1 MGSAADEGEGRFAKM
16 APASAGPNFSRWAR
30 PPAVLLGS
38 PPIST
43 PVRQLVLDIAPPAAP
58 VFANFVAGANREA
71 LSAVEG
77 LAAGTGT
84 EPRVYLWGETGSGK
98 SHLLH
103 AAVAAGGSGAGVVAA
118 GAALPAADAVP
129 KGALLA
135 VDDADRLDADAQIAL
150 FSLCNAAAAG
160 QFRLLVSGAHAP
172 AHLQLRPD
180 LATRLGAA
188 LVFRLQPLSDDE
200 KADAL
205 RRHAHARGLRLSD
218 EAIGYLLVHARRD
231 LPSLLALL
239 DALDRYSLAAKRAV
253 TVPLIREVLQPDLA
267 PRG

>member
-1 MGSAADEGEGRFAKM
+1 MGQL
-16 APASAGPNFSRWAR
+16 SAGPNFSRWAHL
-30 PPAVLLGS
+30 PGS
-38 PPIST
+38 FIARSLST
-43 PVRQLVLDIAPPAAP
+43 LSVRQLVLDIAPPAAP

-77 LAAGTGT
+77 LAAGAGT
-84 EPRVYLWGETGSGK
+84 EPRLYLWGEPGSGK
-98 SHLLH
+98 SHLLR
-103 AAVAAGGSGAGVVAA
+103 AAVAAAVSGAAVVAA
-118 GAALPAADAVP
+118 GTALPSSDAVP
-129 KGALLA
+129 QGALLA
-135 VDDADRLDADAQIAL
+135 VDDADRLDAEAQIAL

>member
-1 MGSAADEGEGRFAKM
+1 M

-30 PPAVLLGS
+30 PPAALLPS
-38 PPIST
+38 FADFRPS
-43 PVRQLVLDIAPPAAP
+43 VRQLVLDIAPPAAP
-58 VFANFVAGANREA
+58 AFANFVAGANREA
-71 LSAVEG
+71 RAAVEG
-77 LAAGTGT
+77 LAAATGA
-84 EPRVYLWGETGSGK
+84 EPRVYLWGEPGSGK
-98 SHLLH
+98 SHLLR
-103 AAVAAGGSGAGVVAA
+103 AAVATGGPGAAYVAA
-118 GAALPAADAVP
+118 GEALPLADAVP
-129 KGALLA
+129 QGALVA
-135 VDDADRLDADAQIAL
+135 VDDADRLDADAQIGL
-150 FSLCNAAAAG
+150 FSLSNAAAAG

-180 LATRLGAA
+180 LATRLGGA
-188 LVFRLQPLSDDE
+188 LVFRLQPLSDEE

-205 RRHAHARGLRLSD
+205 RRHAHSRGLRLSD